1 MSITK
6 ADLCQRVAKKG
17 NYKPV
22 KNIKSIV
29 ELFLEEIILA
39 AAAGERIEIRGFG
52 CFNVKKRQARIARN
66 PRTGETVS
74 IPEYTKPLF
83 KFSDQALKKFN
94 AILNKPEKINA

>member
-17 NYKPV
+17 KYKPV

-39 AAAGERIEIRGFG
+39 TAAGERIEIRGFG
-52 CFNVKKRQARIARN
+52 CFSVKKRQARIARN
-66 PRTGETVS
+66 PRTGETVP

-94 AILNKPEKINA
+94 EISKQPEKVNT